1 MISHH
6 YLVEILPDPTRS
18 HWILDGS
25 GKISLDLARSR
36 CILKDFSEIGFTQNR
51 PPPTSDSN
59 RRIHYCYGSVAGE
72 KPPTQTVTGQLRV
85 GQKPDPPDSWTA
97 PVSRMTIVFAYIHS
111 HIVFCKKVPLK
122 AILYISTNCFIN
134 YGAFLPLWF
143 DTLSFPCFSL
153 LCCIPSIPQFLC
165 FTSKSSKG
173 EDGLT
178 FHC

>member
-1 MISHH
+1 MKTEYTPFLEVLTNGLNFSLFSH
-6 YLVEILPDPTRS
+6 PTN
-18 HWILDGS
+18 GS
-25 GKISLDLARSR
+25 LWLLELWVVSR
-36 CILKDFSEIGFTQNR
+36 RFKQIM
-51 PPPTSDSN
+51 
-59 RRIHYCYGSVAGE
+59 AM
-72 KPPTQTVTGQLRV
+72 
-85 GQKPDPPDSWTA
+85 
-97 PVSRMTIVFAYIHS
+97 VSRMTIVFAYIHS

-178 FHC
+178 FHCWEHLVSLHRKKGSPRKVHIW